1 MIKVLFIH
9 QARIG
14 SLSATGQLLSLL
26 LEGSEDHF
34 QLYEIASN
42 IDRAPSSVK
51 FWDINQFSSGNNDEK
66 NESLTTL
73 LCDIAPQVI
82 VFRPDDRLID
92 LTDAILKSTEVT
104 GAKIIGCVMDSW
116 DGSIVNP
123 TLQKIFKAA
132 VSLWFISEQME
143 KYYRD
148 SYKFTCHSFIAA
160 NGVDSQHFKFPK
172 VISKQE
178 WRKLSLRLTF
188 TGSVNLNQ
196 TYEGLNCI
204 ANVVG
209 LFDSKVK
216 FDIYTRQ
223 YETELARQLSK
234 NIGVLLKPPIDTY
247 DEYLRKINQA
257 DVLVIPYGWSEKVIS
272 FLKYSFGNKIP
283 EYLAC
288 GVPVIVIGSEELG
301 SVSYLAGIEGVKVI
315 SATDSSVRQRELIE
329 YFNYL
334 IDNYDYE
341 LEKSQRRRL
350 SILSHFSIP
359 KQRKVLNENLLN
371 A

>member
-1 MIKVLFIH
+1 VIKVLFIH

-26 LEGSEDHF
+26 LEGAEDNF

-42 IDRAPSSVK
+42 IDKAPSTFK
-51 FWDINQFSSGNNDEK
+51 FWDINEFLSDK
-66 NESLTTL
+66 NSESLTTL

-92 LTDAILKSTEVT
+92 LTDAILKSTAVT

-116 DGSIVNP
+116 DGSAINSS
-123 TLQKIFKAA
+123 LQKMFKSSA
-132 VSLWFISEQME
+132 SLWFISEQME
-143 KYYRD
+143 KYYREI
-148 SYKFTCHSFIAA
+148 YNFTCHSFIAA
-160 NGVDSQHFKFPK
+160 NGVDSQHFQYPK
-172 VISKQE
+172 VISKQDR
-178 WRKLSLRLTF
+178 RKLSLRLTF

-196 TYEGLNCI
+196 TYEGLSSI

-216 FDIYTRQ
+216 LDIYTRQ
-223 YETELARQLSK
+223 YETELARQLSI
-234 NIGVLLKPPIDTY
+234 NIGVLLQPPIDAY

-257 DVLVIPYGWSEKVIS
+257 EVLVIPYGWSQKVIS

-301 SVSYLAGIEGVKVI
+301 SVNYLAGIEGVKVI
-315 SATDSSVRQRELIE
+315 ADQDSSVRQRELIE

-334 IDNYDYE
+334 LDNYDYE
-341 LEKSQRRRL
+341 LEKSQQRRL
-350 SILSHFSIP
+350 SVLSHFSIP
-359 KQRKVLNENLLN
+359 KQRKVLKENLLN
-371 A
+371 AF